1 MEKNANN
8 LDALNMTQIDAE
20 TEDGTVV
27 ISGNNVF
34 ASGKSVRVNVRS
46 ASVVSGLSIQTGI
59 SVSSCGNV
67 SINNTG
73 GTRSLDY
80 KRTGCISSSCS
91 DNVRVPCGETLTI
104 GGSMSGNAE
113 ICENATLVC
122 HGSCSGDVEIAEGGF
137 FKCHGSMSGN
147 ITNNGG
153 EYEIYGSFSGEVY
166 DELDDDEGE
175 EYEEDEDDEEEY
187 DIDEDT

>member
-1 MEKNANN
+1 MAKKSNK

-20 TEDGTVV
+20 AEDGTIVV
-27 ISGNNVF
+27 SGNNVF
-34 ASGKSVRVNVRS
+34 ASGRSVRVNVRS
-46 ASVVSGLSIQTGI
+46 ASVVAGVSVQTGV

-67 SINNTG
+67 SINNAG

-80 KRTGCISSSCS
+80 KRTGRISSSCS
-91 DNVRVPCGETLTI
+91 DDVRVPRGKTLTI

-122 HGSCSGDVEIAEGGF
+122 HGSCSGDIEIAEGGF
-137 FKCHGSMSGN
+137 FKCDGSMSGD

-153 EYEIYGSFSGEVY
+153 EYEIHGSFSGEVY
-166 DELDDDEGE
+166 GEFDDDE
-175 EYEEDEDDEEEY
+175 EDD
-187 DIDEDT
+187 